1 MWQRRNSERYSMGF
15 IGCVRSLLLGTTNI
29 MDLWKNSGLQI
40 EVFENCFFCL
50 EKISD
55 TIDVS
60 FVSKMLAAV
69 DPLLPIWD
77 KYVLQNLGFLKRW
90 EKMTSKDKVVRIDEA
105 ERIYEDI
112 KSWYRAF
119 IRSKEGKACIVAFD
133 SAMPHYKEKLTEV
146 KKIDFLL
153 WSKR

>member
-1 MWQRRNSERYSMGF
+1 
-15 IGCVRSLLLGTTNI
+15 
-29 MDLWKNSGLQI
+29 
-40 EVFENCFFCL
+40 
-50 EKISD
+50 
-55 TIDVS
+55 
-60 FVSKMLAAV
+60 MLATV

-77 KYVLQNLGFLKRW
+77 KYVLQNLGLLKRW
-90 EKMTSKDKVVRIDEA
+90 EKMTGKDKVVRIDEA

-112 KSWYRAF
+112 KFWYRAF
-119 IRSKEGKACIVAFD
+119 IRSKEGKACIAVFD